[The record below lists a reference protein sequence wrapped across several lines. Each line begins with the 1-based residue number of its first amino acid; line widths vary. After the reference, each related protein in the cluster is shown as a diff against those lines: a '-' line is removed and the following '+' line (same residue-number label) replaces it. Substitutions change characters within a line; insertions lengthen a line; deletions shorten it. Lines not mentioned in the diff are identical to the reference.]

1 MRNMLALLAVAG
13 LSFAGAGWYLG
24 WYHVEKAPAAEGH
37 RAVHIDINSQKISAD
52 LKKGGERV
60 QGVLDNKINGV
71 KPVDPALDSSPPPLS
86 AAGLPVA
93 RPQ

>member
-1 MRNMLALLAVAG
+1 MRNLLALIAAAG

-37 RAVHIDINSQKISAD
+37 RAVHIDINSDKISAD
-52 LKKGGERV
+52 LKKGGEKV

-71 KPVDPALDSSPPPLS
+71 KPVDPVKDSSLPPLS
-86 AAGLPVA
+86 AAGLPVNA
-93 RPQ
+93 PQ